1 MKHGGSGPDCP
12 RPRLS
17 APQAEKLVQ
26 SLGGIVMR
34 SSFALIAL
42 MAFGSVADAATDCEG
57 LAKLTLQGVAIHI
70 AQAVPS
76 GSFTPPGNPP
86 IANLP
91 AFCRVAGVIR
101 PTADSRSEERR
112 VGKEC

>member
-1 MKHGGSGPDCP
+1 
-12 RPRLS
+12 
-17 APQAEKLVQ
+17 
-26 SLGGIVMR
+26 MR

-70 AQAVPS
+70 AQAVPA

-91 AFCRVAGVIR
+91 AFCRVA
-101 PTADSRSEERR
+101 
-112 VGKEC
+112 